1 MQGQSPTSIWVNS
14 QNHNFDQEF
23 CILWFL
29 MCATVLAPDYSH
41 NQSLQQINLFSDLCP
56 QSCYLSALWE
66 HWLNVIVSCCDF
78 FFFGLFFNKLC

>member
-1 MQGQSPTSIWVNS
+1 
-14 QNHNFDQEF
+14 
-23 CILWFL
+23 

-78 FFFGLFFNKLC
+78 FFLVCFLTNYAKSLKYQFVLP